1 VDALQRE
8 NASFDRVYGHEI
20 RVITYNVWFSEVN
33 RRPRCNALLEILE
46 EKDPDIICLQEVT
59 PFFLSILTQ
68 NEWIRSTFMLS
79 DAVGTTLRGSAFQ
92 YGVVMLIRKVHC
104 KDVSMTLYT
113 IPSNMNRRPLVAT
126 IVSDS
131 FRLQVATMHL
141 ESMNSTQLRR
151 IQQEKI
157 FSILDE
163 NTPDVET
170 FSIFCGDF
178 NYNADAQTEEAKV
191 VPPEYNDAW
200 TSVYGDSTSHDSFT
214 FPGIGRIDR
223 ILYKSTRDQHRCK
236 QIEHLGTTPIQ
247 GLVQE
252 SNISEARPSD
262 HFGLCAVFYV

>member
-1 VDALQRE
+1 
-8 NASFDRVYGHEI
+8 
-20 RVITYNVWFSEVN
+20 
-33 RRPRCNALLEILE
+33 
-46 EKDPDIICLQEVT
+46 
-59 PFFLSILTQ
+59 
-68 NEWIRSTFMLS
+68 MLS